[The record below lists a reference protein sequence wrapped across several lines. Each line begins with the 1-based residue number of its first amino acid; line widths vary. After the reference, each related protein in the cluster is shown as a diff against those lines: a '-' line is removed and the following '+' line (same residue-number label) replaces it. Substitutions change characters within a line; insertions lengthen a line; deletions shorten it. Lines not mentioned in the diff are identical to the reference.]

1 MTTAAF
7 VPPDHWT
14 ETASQLRQ
22 SGTVTLDATGSGTI
36 QFTPNNAN
44 QRWVVT
50 SVVITTN
57 QAAVATVVPYATLAL
72 NTNDI
77 PTMSQ
82 GNQQGTSWA
91 GNNDQFRG
99 ALDVGPCDNMSVL
112 FYPPPGASPAQI
124 SALTGVIATAVVTGT
139 RYTRRG

>member
-1 MTTAAF
+1 MTAGF
-7 VPPDHWT
+7 VPPASWA
-14 ETASQLRQ
+14 ETAGRLKT
-22 SGTVTLDATGSGTI
+22 SGSVTLDATGSGVL

-44 QRWVVT
+44 QRWVVAL
-50 SVVITTN
+50 VVITTD
-57 QAAVATVVPYATLAL
+57 QDATATVVPYSTLAL

-77 PTMSQ
+77 DTMSQ

-112 FYPPPGASPAQI
+112 FYPPPGSSPEQVA
-124 SALTGVIATAVVTGT
+124 ALDGVIATAVVTGT
-139 RYTRRG
+139 RYTRRA